1 MQQFGFIGL
10 GIMGS
15 AMAKNLLRGGFPVT
29 IWNRTADKCAELVAM
44 GAEQAPTP
52 ARVTAQCG
60 ITFAML
66 ADPAAAEAVCFGHDG
81 ALDGIGAGRGY
92 VDMSTVDDATAQ
104 RIAASVA
111 ARGGRYLEGPV
122 SGSRKPAEDGTL
134 IILAAGDRSLYDEAL
149 PGLEKMGKKI
159 LYLGDTGNG
168 ARMKLVVNMIM
179 AGMSGSGTADAAGT
193 GAVLI
198 PAMRKAGYGV
208 PFSAAIVG
216 AAATIGPI
224 IPPSIPFVIYGSMA
238 DVSVGRLFL
247 AGALFW
253 GILLSALAHEALH
266 DHDFR
271 LITAV
276 VVHKKQERDFVV
288 RGRPKSTRS
297 EIQIAVAD
305 NSNR

>member
-159 LYLGDTGNG
+159 LYLGDAGNG

-179 AGMSGSGTADAAGT
+179 GGMMATFCEGLALGD
-193 GAVLI
+193 
-198 PAMRKAGYGV
+198 KAGLQ
-208 PFSAAIVG
+208 
-216 AAATIGPI
+216 
-224 IPPSIPFVIYGSMA
+224 GSDILEVLA
-238 DVSVGRLFL
+238 
-247 AGALFW
+247 AGALANPMFQLK
-253 GILLSALAHEALH
+253 GSAIGQGNFTVAFPLKHMQKDL
-266 DHDFR
+266 R
-271 LITAV
+271 L
-276 VVHKKQERDFVV
+276 
-288 RGRPKSTRS
+288 
-297 EIQIAVAD
+297 AVALGD
-305 NSNR
+305 RLDQPLASAATANESFKRAKAAGLGDEDFCALFKTFKA